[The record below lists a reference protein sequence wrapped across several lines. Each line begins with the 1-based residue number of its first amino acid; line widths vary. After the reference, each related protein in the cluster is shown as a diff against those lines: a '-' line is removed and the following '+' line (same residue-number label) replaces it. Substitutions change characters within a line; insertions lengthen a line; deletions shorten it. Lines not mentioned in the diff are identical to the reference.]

1 MTCTDIA
8 RGRSRDGT
16 DHKTTAVLGACRQQ
30 CLISA
35 VLFHLSTA
43 TTWTDIASGRSRDG
57 TDHSTTAGSG
67 ACIWCH
73 S

>member
-16 DHKTTAVLGACRQQ
+16 DHKTTAVLGACRQRY
-30 CLISA
+30 LISTM
-35 VLFHLSTA
+35 LTHLPSA

-57 TDHSTTAGSG
+57 TDHSTTTVLGT
-67 ACIWCH
+67 CTWCH